1 LPGRIVPRRFNLRAF
16 LRTQNLVM
24 RGTTMRFLKITSL
37 VLALLL
43 LAFLSL
49 SLAQSGA
56 PAARPQ
62 TGHVSFTADMLDKNI
77 DPCTDFYG
85 YACSKWQAQNPIPG
99 DHSSWG
105 RFNELEER
113 GEQTVRG
120 ILENYST
127 NDSKRNPVEQKIGDY
142 YQSCMDEAAI
152 EAAGMR
158 PLADEFQAIED
169 LNSKADLAKELVRLH
184 RQAVGAVFT
193 FTSDQDFKDA
203 TQTIAEADQGGMAL
217 PDRDYYVKD
226 DAKSVELR
234 KQYVDHVQKM
244 FELLGD
250 APAKATAEA
259 KSVMDI
265 ETGLAKGALD
275 RVSRRDPNKVYHKLE
290 AKDLAALSPD
300 FNWNVYLTGIGA
312 PATQVV
318 NVTEPEFFKQMDSV
332 VKTASLDDWKTYL
345 RWHVVHGNAPLLP
358 TKFVNENFNFFSKTL
373 VGTKELSPRWKR
385 CVRYTNGDLGE
396 AVGQKYVELT
406 FGAEGKDRTL
416 KMVQALEK
424 ALGEDI
430 QSLSW
435 MSPETKKQALV
446 KLQAIANRIGY
457 PDKWR
462 DYGSLKIARGDA
474 LGNSLRANEFEFQR
488 QLNKIGKPVD
498 KNDWPYPPSTVNASY
513 NPQLNNI
520 TFPAGIL
527 QPPFYDNQ
535 ADDAMNF
542 GGIGAVIGH
551 ELTHGFDDE
560 GSQFDAQGNLR
571 NWWTEQDKKE
581 FDQRTKCV
589 SDEYSN
595 FTAIDDLKVNGPLT
609 LGENVADNGGMRIA
623 YMALL
628 STLAGKQPA
637 AIDGLTPQQRFFLGW
652 ANGWCQNRTEALSRM
667 LVTVD
672 PHSPGR
678 WRVNGVVSNMPEFRE
693 AYHCK
698 PNAAMVRQNACR
710 VW

>member
-1 LPGRIVPRRFNLRAF
+1 
-16 LRTQNLVM
+16 
-24 RGTTMRFLKITSL
+24 MRFLKITSL
-37 VLALLL
+37 LLTLLL
-43 LAFLSL
+43 LPFVNSC
-49 SLAQSGA
+49 LAQSGA
-56 PAARPQ
+56 PAGQPQ

-99 DHSSWG
+99 DHPSWG

-120 ILENYST
+120 ILEKYSA
-127 NDSKRNPVEQKIGDY
+127 NDSKRSPVEQKIGDY

-152 EAAGMR
+152 EAAGTR
-158 PLADEFQAIED
+158 PLADEFKAID
-169 LNSKADLAKELVRLH
+169 ALKSKADLAKELIRLH
-184 RQAVGAVFT
+184 RQAVGAMFS

-203 TQTIAEADQGGMAL
+203 TQVIAEADQGGMSL

-226 DAKSVELR
+226 DPKSVELR

-250 APAKATAEA
+250 APAKAAAEA

-275 RVSRRDPNKVYHKLE
+275 RVSRRDPTKVYHKLE
-290 AKDLAALSPD
+290 AKELTALSPD

-318 NVTEPEFFKQMDSV
+318 NVTEPEFFKGMDTV
-332 VKTASLDDWKTYL
+332 LKTASLDDWKTYL
-345 RWHVVHGNAPLLP
+345 RWQVLHSNAALLP
-358 TKFVNENFNFFSKTL
+358 TKFVNENFNFFSRTL
-373 VGTKELSPRWKR
+373 AGTKELSPRWKR

-446 KLQAIANRIGY
+446 KLQAISNRIGY

-462 DYGSLKIARGDA
+462 DYSILKIARGDA

-560 GSQFDAQGNLR
+560 DSQFDAQGNLR

-581 FDQRTKCV
+581 FEQRTKCV
-589 SDEYSN
+589 SDEYSS

-623 YMALL
+623 YVALL
-628 STLAGKQPA
+628 STLAGKEPA

-672 PHSPGR
+672 PHSPGK
-678 WRVNGVVSNMPEFRE
+678 WRVNGVVSNMPEFQE
-693 AYHCK
+693 AYRCK

>member
-1 LPGRIVPRRFNLRAF
+1 
-16 LRTQNLVM
+16 
-24 RGTTMRFLKITSL
+24 
-37 VLALLL
+37 
-43 LAFLSL
+43 
-49 SLAQSGA
+49 
-56 PAARPQ
+56 
-62 TGHVSFTADMLDKNI
+62 
-77 DPCTDFYG
+77 
-85 YACSKWQAQNPIPG
+85 
-99 DHSSWG
+99 
-105 RFNELEER
+105 
-113 GEQTVRG
+113 VRG
-120 ILENYST
+120 ILEKYAA
-127 NDSKRNPVEQKIGDY
+127 NDSTRSPVEQKIGDY
-142 YQSCMDEAAI
+142 YQSCIDEAAI
-152 EAAGMR
+152 EAAGTR
-158 PLADEFQAIED
+158 PLADEFKAID
-169 LNSKADLAKELVRLH
+169 GLKSKADLAKEIIRLH

-226 DAKSVELR
+226 DPKSVELR

-250 APAKATAEA
+250 SPTKSAAEA

-318 NVTEPEFFKQMDSV
+318 NVTEPDFFKQMDTV
-332 VKTASLDDWKTYL
+332 LKTASLDDWKTYL
-345 RWHVVHGNAPLLP
+345 RWHVVHGNAALLP
-358 TKFVNENFNFFSKTL
+358 AKFVNENFNFFSKTL
-373 VGTKELSPRWKR
+373 AGTKELSPRWKR

-416 KMVQALEK
+416 KMVQALER

-435 MSPETKKQALV
+435 MSLETKKQALV
-446 KLQAIANRIGY
+446 KLQAISNRIGY

-462 DYGSLKIARGDA
+462 DYSSLKIARGDA

-488 QLNKIGKPVD
+488 QLNKIGKPVE

-581 FDQRTKCV
+581 FEQRTKCV

-609 LGENVADNGGMRIA
+609 LGENVADNGGMRVA

-652 ANGWCQNRTEALSRM
+652 ANGWCQNRTDALSRM

-672 PHSPGR
+672 PHSPGK
-678 WRVNGVVSNMPEFRE
+678 WRVNGVVSNMPEFQE